1 MRRFRKIEL
10 PNPPALLGVK
20 RSERQTGD
28 FCGGLRGESAGEK
41 CGMRISILKETVLRV
56 SEQDRF
62 RSSREREGGDTARRK
77 VDAKREE
84 TVNALKIHMSLVG
97 ERGKKNRP
105 DMDENVESWEY
116 SISAVKKGRKQ
127 QVHPNLKQDQGR
139 NALD

>member
-1 MRRFRKIEL
+1 
-10 PNPPALLGVK
+10 
-20 RSERQTGD
+20 
-28 FCGGLRGESAGEK
+28 
-41 CGMRISILKETVLRV
+41 LKETVLRV

-97 ERGKKNRP
+97 ERGKKKQARY
-105 DMDENVESWEY
+105 DENVESWEY

-127 QVHPNLKQDQGR
+127 RKMSGSATLLACDATTGR
-139 NALD
+139 SRLLLGYEGIRNCGKAIGAKGAICTAPEIWARGQNEEED